1 MATLILPADNL
12 KRIIRRRKTFG
23 ADRFDE
29 VWNGVYVMSPV
40 ADIEHQQIATGLSA
54 ALLNCL
60 SGQKD
65 VLVLAGTNVSDR
77 AERWRKNYRVPDVAV
92 FLPGNSAEN
101 RGTHWFGG
109 PDFAVEV
116 LSPGDHSRKKLE
128 FYATVGVRE
137 LLLIDRQSWRLD
149 LHRLRDGRL
158 ELASRFEI
166 ASPEPIDSVVLPL
179 SFRLHADS
187 PRPGIEVAHR
197 QDGRVWLV

>member
-137 LLLIDRQSWRLD
+137 LLLIDRGSWRLD
-149 LHRLRDGRL
+149 LYRLRDGRL

-166 ASPEPIDSVVLPL
+166 ASPEPIESAVLPL